1 MEGVGYCFDDRYV
14 LGYAYESVG
23 EKRRAER
30 WNVRPATTRKE
41 HLMNTLPDS
50 DSQHQERKI
59 TYQYPKAW
67 RQLHLLIR
75 VARYNFLEYVHPDER
90 EFCQF

>member
-1 MEGVGYCFDDRYV
+1 
-14 LGYAYESVG
+14 
-23 EKRRAER
+23 
-30 WNVRPATTRKE
+30 
-41 HLMNTLPDS
+41 MNTLPDS

-75 VARYNFLEYVHPDER
+75 VARYNFLEYVHLDER